1 MKEYDESYVRSIIKQ
16 YEGNEYYKDILIYWR
31 QQLDRIIQGQ

>member
-1 MKEYDESYVRSIIKQ
+1 MKKYTECYVRSIIKQ
-16 YEGNEYYKDILIYWR
+16 YEGDVYYKDILTYWR

>member
-1 MKEYDESYVRSIIKQ
+1 MKKYTESYVISIIKQ

-31 QQLDRIIQGQ
+31 QQLDKIMQGK

>member
-1 MKEYDESYVRSIIKQ
+1 MKEYNESYVRNIIKQ

-31 QQLDRIIQGQ
+31 QQLDRIIEGK

>member
-1 MKEYDESYVRSIIKQ
+1 MKKYTENNVRSIIKQ
-16 YEGNEYYKDILIYWR
+16 YEGNEYYKEILSYWR